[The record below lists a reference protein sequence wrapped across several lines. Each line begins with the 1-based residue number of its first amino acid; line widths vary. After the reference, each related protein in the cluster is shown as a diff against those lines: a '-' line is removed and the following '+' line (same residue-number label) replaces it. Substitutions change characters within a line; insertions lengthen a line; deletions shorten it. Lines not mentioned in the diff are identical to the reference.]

1 LLRFPLLTTIPV
13 GLHYDEAWSGL
24 DAATVT
30 WTHHP
35 VFFTDS
41 NGMEPL
47 YLYLQTIS
55 ILLFGRTAFAL
66 RVVSAVVGTLT
77 VPALYLLV
85 RRLGGWRLALFAA
98 GVLAVTYWHVHV
110 SRLGYRAISLPLVEC
125 LAWWA
130 LWNGS
135 QRRDWHWLG
144 AGGAFVGVSLYTYS
158 TARVFPLAVML
169 WFLWLAARR
178 REWQDLTRLVLVG
191 VAALLVFSPLGWYFL
206 QHPDEFLARV
216 AQVIVLSPGV
226 SHSSQPALLVG
237 AERTLGMFSI
247 RGDTEWKYN
256 LSGKPTLD
264 PLMSLFFY
272 AGIVGCV
279 VVAIRRYGPPPPAAP
294 APPSQG
300 AGDLIGADAAVLLLL
315 WFVVMIVPG
324 FVTTDPP
331 ETLHTLATVPVV
343 CTFPALG
350 AVWLWR
356 IVQRRLQ
363 RAPRIGAQLAVGLVL
378 AEAAATAISYFVIWA
393 PNPQAYYW
401 LHGDVADLAVLL
413 KQAPTNATLY
423 VATQYY
429 RHPTLR
435 FLAPQ
440 VAERAVWFEADRSL
454 PARPVPGEA
463 WYAFANGYQP
473 LAAASS
479 ALPQSD
485 LAAAPH
491 DSAGGTKYELYR
503 LPAPAR
509 LPVLPTPLNATLGDA
524 VTLLDAQ
531 ITAPTP
537 TQPRV
542 VQVSLRWRVLRR
554 PQQKLSLFVHLLDAS
569 GHRWAQSDG
578 QGFFSED
585 WRTGDE
591 VITTEQVQ
599 LPVGAPAVPLRVS
612 ADFYD
617 VATGQPL
624 PWSASGG
631 PSGAADGG
639 IMLGQ
644 AMALPSVLLP
654 ADTIPGALAPRD
666 IASGLRLL
674 GAVLPATPVTAGTT
688 ASVTLYVQK
697 TGQAGGAAN
706 PAQLT
711 GESLADSE
719 PIPSAQLLAA
729 LPVGDVVALRHV
741 LTVSARATVRSV
753 AVNLA
758 TAQGSLTLG
767 QLAIAPLPRAF
778 SAPAP
783 QHVLSVRFGQV
794 AELVGYDVATDL
806 PVNRLT
812 TTLYWKALQPSD
824 VSYTVFTHLVGPNN
838 AIQGQHD
845 GLPAGGRWPTTSWL
859 ANQIITDSQQLS
871 LSASTTLPQD
881 TLQVGL
887 YASQAPGQP
896 RLPASGPPGE
906 AGDTY
911 AVLAV
916 GR

>member
-1 LLRFPLLTTIPV
+1 
-13 GLHYDEAWSGL
+13 
-24 DAATVT
+24 
-30 WTHHP
+30 
-35 VFFTDS
+35 
-41 NGMEPL
+41 
-47 YLYLQTIS
+47 
-55 ILLFGRTAFAL
+55 
-66 RVVSAVVGTLT
+66 
-77 VPALYLLV
+77 
-85 RRLGGWRLALFAA
+85 
-98 GVLAVTYWHVHV
+98 
-110 SRLGYRAISLPLVEC
+110 
-125 LAWWA
+125 
-130 LWNGS
+130 
-135 QRRDWHWLG
+135 
-144 AGGAFVGVSLYTYS
+144 
-158 TARVFPLAVML
+158 
-169 WFLWLAARR
+169 
-178 REWQDLTRLVLVG
+178 
-191 VAALLVFSPLGWYFL
+191 
-206 QHPDEFLARV
+206 
-216 AQVIVLSPGV
+216 
-226 SHSSQPALLVG
+226 
-237 AERTLGMFSI
+237 
-247 RGDTEWKYN
+247 
-256 LSGKPTLD
+256 
-264 PLMSLFFY
+264 
-272 AGIVGCV
+272 
-279 VVAIRRYGPPPPAAP
+279 
-294 APPSQG
+294 
-300 AGDLIGADAAVLLLL
+300 
-315 WFVVMIVPG
+315 
-324 FVTTDPP
+324 
-331 ETLHTLATVPVV
+331 
-343 CTFPALG
+343 
-350 AVWLWR
+350 
-356 IVQRRLQ
+356 
-363 RAPRIGAQLAVGLVL
+363 
-378 AEAAATAISYFVIWA
+378 
-393 PNPQAYYW
+393 
-401 LHGDVADLAVLL
+401 
-413 KQAPTNATLY
+413 
-423 VATQYY
+423 
-429 RHPTLR
+429 
-435 FLAPQ
+435 
-440 VAERAVWFEADRSL
+440 
-454 PARPVPGEA
+454 
-463 WYAFANGYQP
+463 
-473 LAAASS
+473 
-479 ALPQSD
+479 
-485 LAAAPH
+485 
-491 DSAGGTKYELYR
+491 
-503 LPAPAR
+503 
-509 LPVLPTPLNATLGDA
+509 
-524 VTLLDAQ
+524 
-531 ITAPTP
+531 
-537 TQPRV
+537 
-542 VQVSLRWRVLRR
+542 
-554 PQQKLSLFVHLLDAS
+554 
-569 GHRWAQSDG
+569 
-578 QGFFSED
+578 
-585 WRTGDE
+585 
-591 VITTEQVQ
+591 
-599 LPVGAPAVPLRVS
+599 
-612 ADFYD
+612 
-617 VATGQPL
+617 
-624 PWSASGG
+624 
-631 PSGAADGG
+631 
-639 IMLGQ
+639 MLGQ